1 MLLRSWNSFSNKYL
15 NNFISITI
23 CFRILNKYCFAW
35 NNFKQLQLQFWKNKF
50 WTSNFKQVAKFLVQF
65 CTNSSSLIKI
75 ITRLMDNYKQY
86 KFFQN
91 KVKQFQYNF
100 SDCLK
105 RDTILNNSILKLF
118 KQFWT
123 SWNDQV
129 ADAYLR

>member
-1 MLLRSWNSFSNKYL
+1 
-15 NNFISITI
+15 
-23 CFRILNKYCFAW
+23 
-35 NNFKQLQLQFWKNKF
+35 
-50 WTSNFKQVAKFLVQF
+50 
-65 CTNSSSLIKI
+65 
-75 ITRLMDNYKQY
+75 MDNYKQF

-100 SDCLK
+100 SNCLK

-129 ADAYLR
+129 ADAYLQTFVAKPVTAPSSLCSAKTKTGERRANPTLQTRVAKAIATTWPKRINRFFGLTDW

>member
-1 MLLRSWNSFSNKYL
+1 
-15 NNFISITI
+15 
-23 CFRILNKYCFAW
+23 
-35 NNFKQLQLQFWKNKF
+35 
-50 WTSNFKQVAKFLVQF
+50 
-65 CTNSSSLIKI
+65 
-75 ITRLMDNYKQY
+75 MDNYKEF

-105 RDTILNNSILKLF
+105 RDAIIVLKLF

-129 ADAYLR
+129 ADAYNIPLCPANVF

>member
-1 MLLRSWNSFSNKYL
+1 
-15 NNFISITI
+15 
-23 CFRILNKYCFAW
+23 
-35 NNFKQLQLQFWKNKF
+35 
-50 WTSNFKQVAKFLVQF
+50 
-65 CTNSSSLIKI
+65 
-75 ITRLMDNYKQY
+75 MDNYKQF